1 MAALV
6 KKLRAGVQDANDT
19 IRKLGQMT
27 NYSMNELKKKPVEHT
42 VNELDKLQEQSV
54 SGAQSKIKSS
64 IQSAFRKSLDRYKRT
79 TTLAPGADKHIKR
92 KTGKFGGKD
101 VQAIE
106 ERGNDEES
114 SFKGDD
120 EFTSGEEG
128 INNTKVG
135 TEYEVNSQ
143 IENTGTDNTIIETFP
158 MNTEINTEREAWNS
172 A

>member
-64 IQSAFRKSLDRYKRT
+64 I
-79 TTLAPGADKHIKR
+79 
-92 KTGKFGGKD
+92 
-101 VQAIE
+101 
-106 ERGNDEES
+106 
-114 SFKGDD
+114 
-120 EFTSGEEG
+120 
-128 INNTKVG
+128 
-135 TEYEVNSQ
+135 
-143 IENTGTDNTIIETFP
+143 
-158 MNTEINTEREAWNS
+158 
-172 A
+172 